1 MRNKKNLKTLLSIT
15 GILILLLIV
24 ASISVIGMEKKDRI
38 RVGFVMTGSR
48 DEQGWNRLHYE
59 GILDVCEELDAEL
72 IVKENVK
79 ENTGEC
85 EQAIRDL
92 AGEDTDV
99 IILSS
104 YGYAKEVLDVVEE
117 YPEIAFYSEAF
128 DYTTTNMKSYF
139 ARMYQ
144 ARYLTGIVAGMY
156 TESNS
161 IGYIAAMPNNEVNRG
176 INAFT
181 LGVQSV
187 NPDARVIVAWSNSWD
202 DPGKEKELAT
212 KLITQENIDVVTY
225 HQNQPNVVEVA
236 EEYEIASIGYHEAE
250 KSFSDNLLT
259 AAVFNWGPVYE
270 EIILDFIRG
279 KSEVVDTY
287 WVGIERGAIGLSEY
301 SAKVSQDIK
310 EEVEQAIERMKNGV
324 HVFSGD
330 IWDTDGKRRCADG
343 ENISDDVLLTDFNWY
358 VKGVDFYEE

>member
-1 MRNKKNLKTLLSIT
+1 MKNKKNLKILLSMS
-15 GILILLLIV
+15 GILVLILIV
-24 ASISVIGMEKKDRI
+24 ASIAFIGLEKKDRI
-38 RVGFVMTGSR
+38 RVGFVMTGSS
-48 DEQGWNRLHYE
+48 DEHGWNRLHYE
-59 GILDVCEELDAEL
+59 GIRDVCEELDAEL

-85 EQAIRDL
+85 EQAIRNL
-92 AGEDTDV
+92 AEADVDV

-117 YPEIAFYSEAF
+117 YPEIAFYSESF
-128 DYTTTNMKSYF
+128 DCTTANMKSYF

-144 ARYLTGIVAGMY
+144 ARYLSGIVAGMY
-156 TESNS
+156 TESDS

-176 INAFT
+176 VNAFT

-187 NPDARVIVAWSNSWD
+187 NPDAKVIVAWSNSWD
-202 DPGKEKELAT
+202 DPEKEKDLTT
-212 KLITQENIDVVTY
+212 KLITQKNVDVVTY
-225 HQNQPNVVEVA
+225 HQNQPNVIEVA
-236 EEYEIASIGYHEAE
+236 EEYGIASIGYHEAE
-250 KSFSDNLLT
+250 KSFSDNFLT

-270 EIILDFIRG
+270 EIILDYIRG
-279 KSEVVDTY
+279 KAEMVDTY
-287 WVGIERGAIGLSEY
+287 WVGIDRGAIGLSEY
-301 SAKVSQDIK
+301 SEKVPQDIK
-310 EEVEQAIERMKNGV
+310 DEVERAIDSMKNGI

-330 IWDTDGKRRCADG
+330 ICDTDGKRRCADG